1 MAAVSST
8 LPILYL
14 DHQLLG
20 TTTHFGIQEW
30 VPPASWAVRN
40 VHVVEQ
46 SLDVVTMY
54 C

>member
-1 MAAVSST
+1 MVAVSST
-8 LPILYL
+8 LPALYL

-20 TTTHFGIQEW
+20 TTHSGKQEW
-30 VPPASWAVRN
+30 VPPAWAVRN

-46 SLDVVTMY
+46 SLDVATMY